1 MFTTL
6 MAIGWPEA
14 LIVLVIALLIF
25 GANRLPQI
33 GEGLGKAVRGLKR
46 GLAGDD
52 EIDVSPSE
60 PKQVE
65 AGKEEKVSVEAK
77 QKSEA

>member
-1 MFTTL
+1 MALTL

-14 LIVLVIALLIF
+14 LLVLVIALLIF

-46 GLAGDD
+46 GLTTDD
-52 EIDVSPSE
+52 DIDVSPSE

-65 AGKEEKVSVEAK
+65 AGNGEKAGVESK
-77 QKSEA
+77 QKTEA

>member
-1 MFTTL
+1 MATTL

-46 GLAGDD
+46 GLSTDD
-52 EIDVSPSE
+52 DIDVSPST

-65 AGKEEKVSVEAK
+65 AGNEEKVSVENK
-77 QKSEA
+77 QKTEA